1 VEKFSSEHTDEDAV
15 ENPLEGV
22 AIPLD
27 EELFR
32 CEGELS
38 MLESSHLAQAAIS
51 GGAVGDAAEAAGIAF
66 ALKQAFGP
74 AEYER
79 FRQHCREHDTPP
91 RVVIAVLGAIN
102 EAISESVEARTGRPT
117 GPPRASSPGPTGQGD
132 RTSRIASLGH
142 TGTVQLVPPPAPGTG
157 FPEPLHPAEGQ
168 EVPDWSAPPGL
179 AGKQPA
185 TVRVRSTG
193 GAAKPRRRSRAG

>member
-1 VEKFSSEHTDEDAV
+1 MEKFSSKHTDEDQAD
-15 ENPLEGV
+15 NPLEGV

-27 EELFR
+27 DQLFK

-38 MLESSHLAQAAIS
+38 MLESSHLANAALS
-51 GGAVGDAAEAAGIAF
+51 GGAVGDAAEAASIAF

-79 FRQHCREHDTPP
+79 FRQHCRAHDTPP

-102 EAISESVEARTGRPT
+102 EVIEESVEAATARPT
-117 GPPRASSPGPTGQGD
+117 DQPRASSPGPTGREG
-132 RTSRIASLGH
+132 RTSKIASLGH
-142 TGTVQLVPPPAPGTG
+142 TGTVQLVPPPLQGTG
-157 FPEPLHPAEGQ
+157 FPEPLHPADGQ
-168 EVPDWSAPPGL
+168 EVPQWEAPPGL